1 MNNNFKLQIAILI
14 KNILVL
20 ALFVILAIVFNK
32 WWICLISALFFSY
45 IEKEENND
53 NRTTS
58 NR

>member
-1 MNNNFKLQIAILI
+1 MKDNIKLQIAVLI

-45 IEKEENND
+45 IKKEGK
-53 NRTTS
+53 
-58 NR
+58 